1 MSYRVIAL
9 DLDGTL
15 LTPTKTILP
24 QSVEAITQARKAGVK
39 VIIVTGR
46 HHCAIHPFYQALN
59 LDTPAICC
67 NGTYLYDYPAKKVLA
82 SDPLDA
88 QVALRVIEMLDE
100 TIRFTACCMWTMRCC
115 IKPRPVM

>member
-24 QSVEAITQARKAGVK
+24 QSVEAITQARQAGVK

-46 HHCAIHPFYQALN
+46 HHCAIHPFYQTLA

-67 NGTYLYDYPAKKVLA
+67 NGTYLNNRDIIKAKRKTY
-82 SDPLDA
+82 
-88 QVALRVIEMLDE
+88 I
-100 TIRFTACCMWTMRCC
+100 
-115 IKPRPVM
+115 